1 MAAEFRICAVK
12 FEVKVPSLNGV
23 ARLEI
28 KTTREG
34 DAWAAYISFVS
45 DRSLDETCLMLGRL
59 GIPYRFSGAS
69 EREAEETAKKFLQ
82 QNYEVT
88 RMIW

>member
-1 MAAEFRICAVK
+1 MK
-12 FEVKVPSLNGV
+12 FDVKVPSLNGI
-23 ARLEI
+23 ARLDI
-28 KTTREG
+28 RSVQEG
-34 DAWAAYISFVS
+34 DGWAAYISFVS
-45 DRSLDETCLMLGRL
+45 DRSLDETCLMLGHL

-69 EREAEETAKKFLQ
+69 EKEAEETAKNFLQ

>member
-1 MAAEFRICAVK
+1 MK
-12 FEVKVPSLNGV
+12 FDVKVPSLNGI

-28 KTTREG
+28 RIVQEG
-34 DAWAAYISFVS
+34 DGWAAYISFVS
-45 DRSLDETCLMLGRL
+45 DRSLDETCLMLGHL

-69 EREAEETAKKFLQ
+69 EKEAEETAKNFLQ

>member
-1 MAAEFRICAVK
+1 MK
-12 FEVKVPSLNGV
+12 FDVKVPSLNGI

-28 KTTREG
+28 KTVQEG
-34 DAWAAYISFVS
+34 DGWAAYISFVS
-45 DRSLDETCLMLGRL
+45 DRSLDETCLMLGHL

-69 EREAEETAKKFLQ
+69 EEEAGETAKRFLQ